1 MNAKLNPA
9 KPRVLLTNAIHPQL
23 LPVLA
28 EHCEVIV
35 APDASPATLAR
46 LIADVEG
53 LIVRAQLAPDVFDH
67 APKLRAVVRHGVG
80 LDMIPVAAATARGIP
95 VANLPGSNTAAVV
108 EYCIAA
114 MLHLRRGLAAMDA
127 RVRSEGW
134 AAARPLADHGTEL
147 RQSVCGIV
155 GVGAVGSQLAGV
167 ATGLGMRVLGLTRRP
182 GSLPA
187 QVEPVSKQVLFE
199 QADIV
204 VLCCPLNEQTRGLV
218 DAATVAMMKPG
229 AILINVARGPVI
241 ATAAVLAALRQGRL
255 GGAALDVHE
264 RQPLAPGDP
273 VFDCPNLLLTPHV
286 AGITATSMLAM
297 SHGAVGTMLALL
309 RGESPSNVV
318 NPEVFR

>member
-1 MNAKLNPA
+1 M
-9 KPRVLLTNAIHPQL
+9 
-23 LPVLA
+23 
-28 EHCEVIV
+28 
-35 APDASPATLAR
+35 
-46 LIADVEG
+46 
-53 LIVRAQLAPDVFDH
+53 
-67 APKLRAVVRHGVG
+67 
-80 LDMIPVAAATARGIP
+80 
-95 VANLPGSNTAAVV
+95 
-108 EYCIAA
+108 
-114 MLHLRRGLAAMDA
+114 
-127 RVRSEGW
+127 
-134 AAARPLADHGTEL
+134 
-147 RQSVCGIV
+147 
-155 GVGAVGSQLAGV
+155 
-167 ATGLGMRVLGLTRRP
+167 
-182 GSLPA
+182 
-187 QVEPVSKQVLFE
+187 
-199 QADIV
+199 